1 MIFLFF
7 YSSLAHLEPEPEL
20 FEVDEIGDDGDDDL
34 SYHHLPSN
42 LRFPQKVFFPIVLF
56 YSSALAP

>member
-1 MIFLFF
+1 M
-7 YSSLAHLEPEPEL
+7 

-34 SYHHLPSN
+34 SYHRLPSN
-42 LRFPQKVFFPIVLF
+42 LCFSLKIFFPIVLF